1 MLKKKQA
8 NKHKLMETFDTFWTQ
23 ITKAFSSKFTV
34 EVKGEWMGLDRDKY
48 ANLLFTLSNS

>member
-1 MLKKKQA
+1 
-8 NKHKLMETFDTFWTQ
+8 MENFDTFWTQ

-34 EVKGEWMGLDRDKY
+34 EVKGEWMGLDRERY